1 MALPQLTIKTIRD
14 LISKRTLRFKVLPQL
29 LASTMTIISVH
40 ESLSNVSK
48 ELSPYL
54 IIVTMPELRG
64 WALTSLANTQPWD
77 FLKQLI
83 RFGDR
88 P

>member
-1 MALPQLTIKTIRD
+1 MWTGPYRILVK
-14 LISKRTLRFKVLPQL
+14 IS
-29 LASTMTIISVH
+29 AH

-64 WALTSLANTQPWD
+64 WALTSLEAKGLTRSK
-77 FLKQLI
+77 LKWPSFSKMQNSVI
-83 RFGDR
+83 QARFR
-88 P
+88 TA